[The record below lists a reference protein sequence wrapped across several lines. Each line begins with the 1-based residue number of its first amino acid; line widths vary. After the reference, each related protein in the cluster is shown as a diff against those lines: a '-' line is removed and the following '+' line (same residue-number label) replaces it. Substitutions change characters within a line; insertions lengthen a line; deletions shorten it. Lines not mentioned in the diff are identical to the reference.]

1 MGDVCDRT
9 AKIHT
14 KTGEEVNLL
23 FLATAGVMSL
33 PVSAWASQQ
42 FDVPSAPG
50 ITLAVTEVGQ
60 HHGKRPILLVHGA
73 RVSARASFDL
83 PVPGGSLA
91 ADLAKRGFDV
101 YTLDVRGYG
110 ASTRLAA
117 MALAPTSGAALVR
130 TNDAVEDI
138 DAAVNFA
145 SKRSGGAKVA
155 LLGWATGGQWAGHY
169 ATLHSPKLSA
179 VVMLNSLYRGASPH
193 PLIGRGTAMEDK
205 EHPGTFNR
213 EACGNYRLSDAAS
226 TLGAWDRTLG
236 ENKDDAREPSVAK
249 AYVEAALES
258 DSTSR
263 QREPRS
269 FRAPCGAMEDSFYL
283 ATGRQLWDASLIT
296 APVLAIAGEK
306 DFWSR
311 PEDMQNLQADLVH
324 SEHVRVVRI
333 PNATHFLHL
342 ERPAR
347 GRLQLI
353 DEVDSFVPR

>member
-1 MGDVCDRT
+1 MKSLLLT
-9 AKIHT
+9 AA
-14 KTGEEVNLL
+14 GLL
-23 FLATAGVMSL
+23 AFPAQ
-33 PVSAWASQQ
+33 ASQQ

-73 RVSARASFDL
+73 RVSSKASFDL
-83 PVPGGSLA
+83 PVAGGSLA
-91 ADLAKRGFDV
+91 ADLAARGFDV

-110 ASTRLAA
+110 ASTRLAE
-117 MALAPTSGAALVR
+117 MASAPTTGAALVR
-130 TNDAVEDI
+130 ANAAVEDI
-138 DAAVNFA
+138 DAAVDFA
-145 SKRSGGAKVA
+145 RRRSGGAKVA

-179 VVMLNSLYRGASPH
+179 VVMLNSLYRGTTAH
-193 PLIGRGTAMEDK
+193 PLIGCGTGMEDK
-205 EHPGTFNR
+205 ERPGSFNR
-213 EACGNYRLSDAAS
+213 AACGNYRVSDAAS
-226 TLGAWDRTLG
+226 TLGPWDRMLG
-236 ENKDDAREPSVAK
+236 EDKDGARDPAVAK
-249 AYVEAALES
+249 AYVEAALDS
-258 DSTSR
+258 DSTSG

-311 PEDMQNLQADLVH
+311 PEDMVNLQADLVH
-324 SEHVRVVRI
+324 AAAVRMVRI
-333 PNATHFLHL
+333 PGATHFLHL

-347 GRLQLI
+347 GRAQLI
-353 DEVDSFVPR
+353 DEVDSFVPK

>member
-1 MGDVCDRT
+1 M
-9 AKIHT
+9 K
-14 KTGEEVNLL
+14 LL
-23 FLATAGVMSL
+23 LLVAAVILAL
-33 PVSAWASQQ
+33 PAQASQQ
-42 FDVPSAPG
+42 FNVPSAPG
-50 ITLAVTEVGQ
+50 VTLAVTEVGQ
-60 HHGKRPILLVHGA
+60 HRGKRPILLVHGA
-73 RVSARASFDL
+73 RVSSKASFDL
-83 PVPGGSLA
+83 PVAGGSLA
-91 ADLAKRGFDV
+91 ADLAARGFDV

-110 ASTRLAA
+110 ASTRLAE
-117 MALAPTSGAALVR
+117 MESAPTAGAALVR
-130 TNDAVEDI
+130 TNTAVEDI
-138 DAAVNFA
+138 DAAVDFVRQ
-145 SKRSGGAKVA
+145 RSGGMKVA

-179 VVMLNSLYRGASPH
+179 IVMLNSLYRGASAH
-193 PLIGRGTAMEDK
+193 PLIGRGTGLEDK
-205 EHPGTFNR
+205 ERPGAFNR
-213 EACGNYRLSDAAS
+213 AACGNYRVSDAAS

-236 ENKDDAREPSVAK
+236 EDKDSARDPAVAK
-249 AYVEAALES
+249 AYVEAALDS

-311 PEDMQNLQADLVH
+311 PEDMHNLQADLVH
-324 SEHVRVVRI
+324 AAAVRMVRI
-333 PNATHFLHL
+333 SNATHFLHL

-347 GRLQLI
+347 GRAQLI

>member
-1 MGDVCDRT
+1 VR
-9 AKIHT
+9 AS
-14 KTGEEVNLL
+14 LL
-23 FLATAGVMSL
+23 VAVSVLSL
-33 PVSAWASQQ
+33 PAYASQQ

-60 HHGKRPILLVHGA
+60 HHGKRPLLLVHGA
-73 RVSARASFDL
+73 RVSSKASFDL
-83 PVPGGSLA
+83 PAPGGSLA

-110 ASTRLAA
+110 ASTRPAE
-117 MALAPTSGAALVR
+117 MSLAPTTGAALVR
-130 TNDAVEDI
+130 TNAAIEDI
-138 DAAVNFA
+138 DAAVDFVRQ
-145 SKRSGGAKVA
+145 RSGGAKVA
-155 LLGWATGGQWAGHY
+155 LFGWATGGQWAGHY
-169 ATLHSPKLSA
+169 ATLRSPKLSA
-179 VVMLNSLYRGASPH
+179 VVMLNSLYRGTSPH

-205 EHPGTFNR
+205 QHPGAYSSA
-213 EACGNYRLSDAAS
+213 ACGNYRLTDAAS
-226 TLGAWDRTLG
+226 TLGPWDRTLG
-236 ENKDDAREPSVAK
+236 DEKDSARDPAVAK

-258 DSTSR
+258 DSTSM

-283 ATGRQLWDASLIT
+283 ASGRQLWDASLVT
-296 APVLAIAGEK
+296 APVMAIAGEK

-311 PEDMQNLQADLVH
+311 PEDMRNLQADLVH
-324 SEHVRVVRI
+324 SPAIRMVRI

-347 GRLQLI
+347 GRTQFI

>member
-1 MGDVCDRT
+1 LGDVCDCT

-14 KTGEEVNLL
+14 KAGEEVKLL
-23 FLATAGVMSL
+23 VLAAAGVMSL
-33 PVSAWASQQ
+33 PVLASQQ

-73 RVSARASFDL
+73 RVSAKASFDL
-83 PVPGGSLA
+83 PVSGGSLA

-110 ASTRLAA
+110 ASTRPAA
-117 MALAPTSGAALVR
+117 MAMAPTSAAALVR

-138 DAAVNFA
+138 DAAVDFV
-145 SKRSGGAKVA
+145 SRRSGGAKVA
-155 LLGWATGGQWAGHY
+155 LFGWATGGQWAGHY

-179 VVMLNSLYRGASPH
+179 VVMLNSLYRGTSSH
-193 PLIGRGTAMEDK
+193 PLIGRGTGMEDK
-205 EHPGTFNR
+205 EHPGAFNR
-213 EACGNYRLSDAAS
+213 TACGNYRLSDAAS
-226 TLGAWDRTLG
+226 IVGAWDRTVG
-236 ENKDDAREPSVAK
+236 DDKDAARDPAVAK
-249 AYVEAALES
+249 AYVEAALDS

-324 SEHVRVVRI
+324 AEAVRMVRI

-347 GRLQLI
+347 GRAQLI
-353 DEVDSFVPR
+353 DEVDRFVPR

>member
-1 MGDVCDRT
+1 M
-9 AKIHT
+9 
-14 KTGEEVNLL
+14 KTLL
-23 FLATAGVMSL
+23 LVAAGALSFQVQ
-33 PVSAWASQQ
+33 ASQQ

-50 ITLAVTEVGQ
+50 ISLAVTEIGQ
-60 HHGKRPILLVHGA
+60 HRGKRPLLLLHGA
-73 RVSARASFDL
+73 RVGSKASFDL

-91 ADLAKRGFDV
+91 GDLAARGFDV

-110 ASTRLAA
+110 ASTRPAA
-117 MALAPTSGAALVR
+117 MDAAPTFGAALVR
-130 TNDAVEDI
+130 SSDAVADI
-138 DAAVNFA
+138 DAAVDFVRQ
-145 SKRSGGAKVA
+145 RSGNAKVA

-205 EHPGTFNR
+205 QRPGR
-213 EACGNYRLSDAAS
+213 YSSEACGNYRLTDATS
-226 TLGAWDRTLG
+226 TMGPWDRTLR
-236 ENKDDAREPSVAK
+236 EEKDSARDPALAK
-249 AYVEAALES
+249 AYVEAALDS
-258 DSTSR
+258 DSTSG

-324 SEHVRVVRI
+324 SPTVRMVRI

-347 GRLQLI
+347 GRSQLI
-353 DEVDSFVPR
+353 DEVDTFVPR

>member
-1 MGDVCDRT
+1 MKALLIVT
-9 AKIHT
+9 ASA
-14 KTGEEVNLL
+14 LP
-23 FLATAGVMSL
+23 LAGL
-33 PVSAWASQQ
+33 ASQQ
-42 FDVPSAPG
+42 FDVSSAPG

-60 HHGKRPILLVHGA
+60 HHGKRPLLLVHGA
-73 RVSARASFDL
+73 RVSSKPSFDL

-110 ASTRLAA
+110 ASTRPAE
-117 MALAPTSGAALVR
+117 MSLAPTTGAALVR
-130 TNDAVEDI
+130 TNAAVEDI
-138 DAAVNFA
+138 DAAVDYVRR
-145 SKRSGGAKVA
+145 RSGGAKVA
-155 LLGWATGGQWAGHY
+155 LLGWATGGQWVGHY

-179 VVMLNSLYRGASPH
+179 VIMLNSLYRGTSPH

-205 EHPGTFNR
+205 QHPGAYSNA
-213 EACGNYRLSDAAS
+213 ACGNYRLTDAAS
-226 TLGAWDRTLG
+226 ILGPWDRTLG
-236 ENKDDAREPSVAK
+236 EEKNRARDPAVAK
-249 AYVEAALES
+249 AYVDAALDS
-258 DSTSR
+258 DATSS

-324 SEHVRVVRI
+324 SPAVRMVRI

-342 ERPAR
+342 EWPAR
-347 GRLQLI
+347 GRAQLI
-353 DEVDSFVPR
+353 DEVDGFVPR

>member
-1 MGDVCDRT
+1 M
-9 AKIHT
+9 
-14 KTGEEVNLL
+14 NSLL
-23 FLATAGVMSL
+23 LAAASMLAL
-33 PVSAWASQQ
+33 PVQASQQ
-42 FDVPSAPG
+42 FNVPSTPG

-60 HHGKRPILLVHGA
+60 HRGKRPILLVHGA
-73 RVSARASFDL
+73 RVSSKASFDL
-83 PVPGGSLA
+83 PVAGGSLA
-91 ADLAKRGFDV
+91 ADLAARGFDV

-110 ASTRLAA
+110 ASTRPAA
-117 MALAPTSGAALVR
+117 MDTAPVESAALVR
-130 TNDAVEDI
+130 TNTAVEDI
-138 DAAVNFA
+138 DAAVDFVRR
-145 SKRSGGAKVA
+145 RSGGAKVA
-155 LLGWATGGQWAGHY
+155 LFGWATGGQWAGHY

-179 VVMLNSLYRGASPH
+179 VVMLNSLYRGASAH
-193 PLIGRGTAMEDK
+193 PLIGRGTGLEDK
-205 EHPGTFNR
+205 ERPGAFNR
-213 EACGNYRLSDAAS
+213 AACGNYRVSDAAS

-236 ENKDDAREPSVAK
+236 EDKDSARDPAVAK
-249 AYVEAALES
+249 AYVEAALDS

-324 SEHVRVVRI
+324 ASSVRMVRI

-347 GRLQLI
+347 GRAQLI

>member
-1 MGDVCDRT
+1 M
-9 AKIHT
+9 
-14 KTGEEVNLL
+14 NLL
-23 FLATAGVMSL
+23 ILVAAAMLAL
-33 PVSAWASQQ
+33 PTQASQQ
-42 FDVPSAPG
+42 FKVPSTPG
-50 ITLAVTEVGQ
+50 VTLAVTEIGQ
-60 HHGKRPILLVHGA
+60 HRGKRPILLVHGA
-73 RVSARASFDL
+73 RVSSKASFDL
-83 PVPGGSLA
+83 PVAGGSLA
-91 ADLAKRGFDV
+91 ADLATRGFDV

-117 MALAPTSGAALVR
+117 MESPPTTGAALVR
-130 TNDAVEDI
+130 TNTAVEDI
-138 DAAVNFA
+138 DAAVDFVRQ
-145 SKRSGGAKVA
+145 RSAGAKVA

-179 VVMLNSLYRGASPH
+179 VVMLNSLYRGASAH
-193 PLIGRGTAMEDK
+193 PLIGRGTGLEDK
-205 EHPGTFNR
+205 ERPGTFNR
-213 EACGNYRLSDAAS
+213 AACGNYRVSDAAS

-236 ENKDDAREPSVAK
+236 EDKDDARDPAVAK
-249 AYVEAALES
+249 AYVEAALDS
-258 DSTSR
+258 DSTSG

-311 PEDMQNLQADLVH
+311 PEDMQHLQADLVH
-324 SEHVRVVRI
+324 SATVRMVRI

-347 GRLQLI
+347 GRAQLI
-353 DEVDSFVPR
+353 DEVDNFVPR

>member
-1 MGDVCDRT
+1 M
-9 AKIHT
+9 
-14 KTGEEVNLL
+14 NSLL
-23 FLATAGVMSL
+23 LVAAAMLAL
-33 PVSAWASQQ
+33 PTQASQQ
-42 FDVPSAPG
+42 FKVPSMPG
-50 ITLAVTEVGQ
+50 VTLAVTEIGQ
-60 HHGKRPILLVHGA
+60 HRGKRPILLVHGA
-73 RVSARASFDL
+73 RVSSKASFDL
-83 PVPGGSLA
+83 PVAGGSLA
-91 ADLAKRGFDV
+91 ADLASRGFDV

-110 ASTRLAA
+110 ASTRLTA
-117 MALAPTSGAALVR
+117 MESPPTIDAALVR
-130 TNDAVEDI
+130 TNTAVEDI
-138 DAAVNFA
+138 DAAVDFVRQ
-145 SKRSGGAKVA
+145 RSAGAKVA

-179 VVMLNSLYRGASPH
+179 VVMLNSLYRGASAH
-193 PLIGRGTAMEDK
+193 PLIGRGTGLEDK
-205 EHPGTFNR
+205 ERPGTFNR
-213 EACGNYRLSDAAS
+213 AACGNYRVSDAAS

-236 ENKDDAREPSVAK
+236 EDKEGARDPAVAK
-249 AYVEAALES
+249 AYVEAALDS
-258 DSTSR
+258 DSTSG

-324 SEHVRVVRI
+324 SSAVRMVRI

-347 GRLQLI
+347 GRAQLI
-353 DEVDSFVPR
+353 DEVDNFVPR

>member
-1 MGDVCDRT
+1 M
-9 AKIHT
+9 K
-14 KTGEEVNLL
+14 KLL
-23 FLATAGVMSL
+23 LAVVAAL
-33 PVSAWASQQ
+33 AWPVQASQQ
-42 FDVPSAPG
+42 FSVPSAPG

-60 HHGKRPILLVHGA
+60 HRGKRPILLVHGA
-73 RVSARASFDL
+73 RVSAKASFDL

-91 ADLAKRGFDV
+91 ADLSARGFDV

-110 ASTRLAA
+110 ASTRLAEMEA
-117 MALAPTSGAALVR
+117 APTSGAALVR
-130 TNDAVEDI
+130 TNTAVEDI
-138 DAAVNFA
+138 DAAIDFVR
-145 SKRSGGAKVA
+145 KRSGGAKVA

-179 VVMLNSLYRGASPH
+179 VVMLNSLYRGTSAH
-193 PLIGRGTAMEDK
+193 PLIGRGTGMEDK
-205 EHPGTFNR
+205 ERPGAFNR
-213 EACGNYRLSDAAS
+213 AACGNYRLSDAAS
-226 TLGAWDRTLG
+226 TLGAWDRTLD
-236 ENKDDAREPSVAK
+236 EDKDGARDPAVAQ
-249 AYVEAALES
+249 AYVEAALDS
-258 DSTSR
+258 DNTSR

-324 SEHVRVVRI
+324 ASTARMVRI

-342 ERPAR
+342 ERPER
-347 GRLQLI
+347 GRAQLI

>member
-1 MGDVCDRT
+1 M
-9 AKIHT
+9 K
-14 KTGEEVNLL
+14 KLL
-23 FLATAGVMSL
+23 LAVAGALAL
-33 PVSAWASQQ
+33 PVQASQQ
-42 FDVPSAPG
+42 FSVASAPG

-60 HHGKRPILLVHGA
+60 HRGKRPILLVHGA
-73 RVSARASFDL
+73 RVSSKASFDL

-91 ADLAKRGFDV
+91 ADLSARGFDV

-117 MALAPTSGAALVR
+117 MDAAPVASAALVR

-138 DAAVNFA
+138 DAAVDFVRQ
-145 SKRSGGAKVA
+145 RSGGAKVA

-179 VVMLNSLYRGASPH
+179 VVMLNSLYRGSSAH
-193 PLIGRGTAMEDK
+193 PLIGHGTGMEDK
-205 EHPGTFNR
+205 QRPGAFNR
-213 EACGNYRLSDAAS
+213 GACGNYRVSDAAS

-236 ENKDDAREPSVAK
+236 EDKDSARDPAVAK
-249 AYVEAALES
+249 AYVEAALDS
-258 DSTSR
+258 DSTSG

-283 ATGRQLWDASLIT
+283 ATGRQLWDASLIS

-324 SEHVRVVRI
+324 AAAVRMVRI

-347 GRLQLI
+347 GRTQLI
-353 DEVDSFVPR
+353 DEVDSFVPK

>member
-1 MGDVCDRT
+1 M
-9 AKIHT
+9 K
-14 KTGEEVNLL
+14 KLL
-23 FLATAGVMSL
+23 LVIAGALAL
-33 PVSAWASQQ
+33 PVEAAQQ
-42 FDVPSAPG
+42 FSVPSAPG

-60 HHGKRPILLVHGA
+60 HRGKRPILLVHGA
-73 RVSARASFDL
+73 RVSSKASFDL

-91 ADLAKRGFDV
+91 GDLAARGFDV

-110 ASTRLAA
+110 ASTRLAE
-117 MALAPTSGAALVR
+117 MDAPPTAGAALVR
-130 TNDAVEDI
+130 TNTAIEDI
-138 DAAVNFA
+138 GAAVDFVH
-145 SKRSGGAKVA
+145 KRSGGAKVA
-155 LLGWATGGQWAGHY
+155 LLGWATGGQWVGHY

-179 VVMLNSLYRGASPH
+179 VIMLNSLYRGTSAH
-193 PLIGRGTAMEDK
+193 PLIGRGTGMEDK
-205 EHPGTFNR
+205 ERPGAFNR
-213 EACGNYRLSDAAS
+213 AACGNYRLSDAGS

-236 ENKDDAREPSVAK
+236 EDKESARDPAVAQ
-249 AYVEAALES
+249 AYVEAALDS

-283 ATGRQLWDASLIT
+283 ATGRQLWDASLIS

-324 SEHVRVVRI
+324 AAAVRMVRI

-347 GRLQLI
+347 GRTQLVE
-353 DEVDSFVPR
+353 EVDSFVPR

>member
-1 MGDVCDRT
+1 VR
-9 AKIHT
+9 AS
-14 KTGEEVNLL
+14 LL
-23 FLATAGVMSL
+23 VAVSVLSL
-33 PVSAWASQQ
+33 PAYASQQ

-60 HHGKRPILLVHGA
+60 HHGKRPLLLVHGA
-73 RVSARASFDL
+73 RVSSKASFDL

-110 ASTRLAA
+110 ASTRPAE
-117 MALAPTSGAALVR
+117 MSLAPTTGAALVR
-130 TNDAVEDI
+130 TNAAIEDI
-138 DAAVNFA
+138 DAAVDFVRQ
-145 SKRSGGAKVA
+145 RSGGAKVA

-179 VVMLNSLYRGASPH
+179 VIMLNSLYRGTSAH
-193 PLIGRGTAMEDK
+193 PLIGRGTGMEDK
-205 EHPGTFNR
+205 ERPGTFNR
-213 EACGNYRLSDAAS
+213 AACGNYRLSDAAS

-236 ENKDDAREPSVAK
+236 EDKDGARDPAVAQ
-249 AYVEAALES
+249 AYVEAALDS
-258 DSTSR
+258 DGTSR

-311 PEDMQNLQADLVH
+311 PEDMQHLQADLVH
-324 SEHVRVVRI
+324 AATVRMVRI

-342 ERPAR
+342 ERPER
-347 GRLQLI
+347 GRAQLI

>member
-1 MGDVCDRT
+1 MR
-9 AKIHT
+9 
-14 KTGEEVNLL
+14 LL
-23 FLATAGVMSL
+23 LLAVAGMLSL
-33 PVSAWASQQ
+33 PAQSSQQ
-42 FDVPSAPG
+42 FNIPSAPG

-73 RVSARASFDL
+73 RVSSKASFDL

-91 ADLAKRGFDV
+91 ADLAARGFDV

-110 ASTRLAA
+110 ASTRLAE
-117 MALAPTSGAALVR
+117 MSLAPTGGAALVR
-130 TNDAVEDI
+130 SSDAVVDI
-138 DAAVNFA
+138 DAAVDFVRQ
-145 SKRSGGAKVA
+145 RSGGAKVA
-155 LLGWATGGQWAGHY
+155 LFGWATGGQWAGHY

-205 EHPGTFNR
+205 QRPGAYSSA
-213 EACGNYRLSDAAS
+213 ACGNYRLTDAAS
-226 TLGAWDRTLG
+226 TMGPWDRTLG
-236 ENKDDAREPSVAK
+236 EEKDSARDPVVAK
-249 AYVEAALES
+249 AYVEAALDS
-258 DSTSR
+258 DSTSS

-296 APVLAIAGEK
+296 APVLAVAGEK

-324 SEHVRVVRI
+324 SPAVHMVRI

-342 ERPAR
+342 ERPTR
-347 GRLQLI
+347 GRSQLI

>member
-1 MGDVCDRT
+1 M
-9 AKIHT
+9 K
-14 KTGEEVNLL
+14 KLL
-23 FLATAGVMSL
+23 LAIAGALAL
-33 PVSAWASQQ
+33 PVQASQQ
-42 FDVPSAPG
+42 FSVPSAPG
-50 ITLAVTEVGQ
+50 ISLAVTEVGQ
-60 HHGKRPILLVHGA
+60 HRGKRPILLVHGA
-73 RVSARASFDL
+73 RVSAKASFDL

-91 ADLAKRGFDV
+91 ADLSARGFDV

-110 ASTRLAA
+110 ASTRLAEMEA
-117 MALAPTSGAALVR
+117 APTASAALVR
-130 TNDAVEDI
+130 TNTAVEDI
-138 DAAVNFA
+138 DAAVDFVR
-145 SKRSGGAKVA
+145 KRSGDAKVA

-179 VVMLNSLYRGASPH
+179 VIILNSLYRGTSAH
-193 PLIGRGTAMEDK
+193 PLIGRGTGMEDK
-205 EHPGTFNR
+205 ERPGAFNR
-213 EACGNYRLSDAAS
+213 VACGNYRLSDAAS
-226 TLGAWDRTLG
+226 TRGAWDRTLG
-236 ENKDDAREPSVAK
+236 EDQDGARDPAVAQ

-296 APVLAIAGEK
+296 APVLAVAGEK

-324 SEHVRVVRI
+324 ASTVRMVRI

-342 ERPAR
+342 ERPGR
-347 GRLQLI
+347 GRTQLI